1 MDEIEF
7 SDAAVADD
15 EVEVDSEDGCDCSD
29 KDSDSDSSDYQDSL
43 DSYCCCD
50 SILDRLDIGNET
62 RKQKKKMEKAVGRNL
77 SFGLVASNSDDSAV
91 ADNLCYDRACQ
102 LELKDQSSNS
112 GVEDESESELAGL
125 GSSYCQLLQVQF
137 ESDCCKISLDVHH
150 CCRLQHCCLL
160 ALNDYQNWNW
170 DQSQNCHNHSSGS
183 DHGSDFAADWSA
195 VAVAVAAF
203 LT

>member
-1 MDEIEF
+1 MDEIGF
-7 SDAAVADD
+7 FDAAVADD
-15 EVEVDSEDGCDCSD
+15 EVEVDSEDDCDCSD
-29 KDSDSDSSDYQDSL
+29 KDSDSDNSDYQDNL

-62 RKQKKKMEKAVGRNL
+62 RKQKKKMEKPVGRNL

-102 LELKDQSSNS
+102 LELKGQSSNS
-112 GVEDESESELAGL
+112 GVEDESELAGL
-125 GSSYCQLLQVQF
+125 GNSYFQLLQVQF
-137 ESDCCKISLDVHH
+137 DCNYCEISLDVHH
-150 CCRLQHCCLL
+150 CCRLQHCYLL

-170 DQSQNCHNHSSGS
+170 NWDQNCHNHSFGS
-183 DHGSDFAADWSA
+183 DHDSDFAADWSA
-195 VAVAVAAF
+195 VAVAAF